1 MSTLHPRGL
10 ANALARILPFDLV
23 GALLSS
29 PVVSAALAV
38 VAAVVIAVITSRA
51 GGVAVTGAR
60 GERVAI
66 AGVACT
72 VGVVWLLD
80 VVLRGYVFDMSA
92 TVSWWRFAVAPTTAA
107 VGLALLAIAMRT
119 RRPRRSLD
127 AAMAVR
133 RTWTSFGPRRG
144 ILSFAILGAVAAA
157 LALVFG
163 GMSTAFEPGLAA
175 HVALELPNTD
185 EAPVILPFPG
195 WAYGIPLI
203 LSIVA
208 LAAALLLALHRNA
221 VRPFP
226 DDVPLDVERTRRASV
241 ARDAVI
247 LAAGAT
253 LIALA
258 GMLRLAR
265 SAVTTSV
272 TIMTDSGTGPA
283 LSVNLPHADLIVV
296 GGIVAPVLEIGGCLL
311 LALLVVG
318 GIRVATA
325 PRRRTVAARELRA

>member
-1 MSTLHPRGL
+1 MSTLHPAGL
-10 ANALARILPFDLV
+10 ASALARISPFDLV
-23 GALLSS
+23 PALLSS

-38 VAAVVIAVITSRA
+38 VAAVAIAVITHRA
-51 GGVAVTGAR
+51 GGVAVAGPR
-60 GERVAI
+60 GERVAL
-66 AGVACT
+66 AGVACA

-92 TVSWWRFAVAPTTAA
+92 TVSWWRFAVAPTAAA

-119 RRPRRSLD
+119 KRPRRSID
-127 AAMAVR
+127 PAMAVR

-144 ILSFAILGAVAAA
+144 ILSFAVLGVVAIAV
-157 LALVFG
+157 ALVFG
-163 GMSTAFEPGLAA
+163 AMSTAFEPGLAA
-175 HVALELPNTD
+175 HVALDLPNTD
-185 EAPVILPFPG
+185 EPPVVLPFPG

-203 LSIVA
+203 VSVVA
-208 LAAALLLALHRNA
+208 LAAAMVFALRRNA

-226 DDVPLDVERTRRASV
+226 DEVPLDVERVRRASV
-241 ARDAVI
+241 ARDAVV

-283 LSVNLPHADLIVV
+283 LSADLPHADLILL
-296 GGIVAPVLEIGGCLL
+296 GGVIAPGLEIGGCLL
-311 LALLVVG
+311 LALLVTRGVR
-318 GIRVATA
+318 IAAT
-325 PRRRTVAARELRA
+325 PRRRTVAAAEVQV